1 MIFSLIFDWHLCST
15 MQNDKIRRRNEW
27 MKWIMPPG
35 PFSPVSS
42 PQAHTKSGH
51 DMLTG
56 QFQGVS
62 LDEKLVHGHSEM
74 FKKSLSGEFSSQLQK
89 SGSGGDVQTGFER
102 KNSAGSLK

>member
-1 MIFSLIFDWHLCST
+1 
-15 MQNDKIRRRNEW
+15 MQNDKIRKRNEW

-42 PQAHTKSGH
+42 PQARTKSSH

-62 LDEKLVHGHSEM
+62 LDEKSVHGHTEM
-74 FKKSLSGEFSSQLQK
+74 FKKSLSGEFSSQSQQ
-89 SGSGGDVQTGFER
+89 SGSGSDVQTGFER
-102 KNSAGSLK
+102 KSSAGSLSK